1 MINAQVST
9 LSFRNQKGIH
19 KPVDIVVLVTG
30 KMKMKCLCH
39 ELFLPFSILKAFTE
53 LCWVFVLS
61 TYEKK
66 RSILSGKLQPTGKRA
81 KIDYK

>member
-9 LSFRNQKGIH
+9 LSFRNQKGIY
-19 KPVDIVVLVTG
+19 KPVNIVVLVTG

-39 ELFLPFSILKAFTE
+39 ELFLLFSILKAFTE

-61 TYEKK
+61 TYEKREESYQESCSPLEREPK
-66 RSILSGKLQPTGKRA
+66 
-81 KIDYK
+81 